1 MVRPES
7 SKRWLTVQ
15 DLVETQ
21 GLSER
26 TARRRVTEW
35 FSRQAAQTVPRV
47 ERATRECG
55 GREYRIDRES
65 YERFCAGEL
74 TASTP
79 EVSLA
84 A

>member
-15 DLVETQ
+15 DLVDIQ

-26 TARRRVTEW
+26 TARRKVADW
-35 FSRQAAQTVPRV
+35 FSRQASRTVPRV
-47 ERATRECG
+47 ERGTRECG
-55 GREYRIDRES
+55 GVEYRIDRES
-65 YERFCAGEL
+65 YERFCDGEL
-74 TASTP
+74 KAPT
-79 EVSLA
+79 SLA

>member
-1 MVRPES
+1 MRPES
-7 SKRWLTVQ
+7 GKRWLTVQ
-15 DLVETQ
+15 DLVDIQ

-26 TARRRVTEW
+26 TARRKVADW

-65 YERFCAGEL
+65 YERFCDGEL
-74 TASTP
+74 KAPT
-79 EVSLA
+79 SLA